1 MSAIP
6 KVRSDTPISNAEHMR
21 RLAAIDFARA
31 SIALEGL
38 VLDGQA
44 EFLFARYIQGELSR
58 EELNIAVLSLAAT
71 YGG

>member
-6 KVRSDTPISNAEHMR
+6 RGRIDYPITIAEQMKR
-21 RLAAIDFARA
+21 QATIDFARA
-31 SIALEGL
+31 NVALEGFH
-38 VLDGQA
+38 LDDQA
-44 EFLFARYIQGELSR
+44 EALFARYIQGELSR